1 MGLVKRQR
9 VLYNIGYFRN
19 KEKYKAS
26 AKTGQK
32 QWISEN
38 QEETFMKR
46 ETVIV
51 LDFGGQYNQLIAR
64 RVRECNVYCEIYSY
78 KTDLEKIKAMEPKGI
93 IFTGGPN
100 SVYLEDSPS
109 YAKEIYDLGIPVLGI
124 CYGSQLMMHQLG
136 GKVCKAP
143 VREYG
148 KIEVTVD
155 QSSALFENVS
165 EKTICWMSHNDYIE
179 QAAPGFKIIAHTPD
193 CPVAA
198 VENVE
203 KKLYATQF
211 HPEVLH
217 TKEGK
222 QMLANFVFNVCGCAG
237 SWKMDSFVEESI
249 KAIREKVGD
258 GKVLCALSGGVDS
271 SVAAV
276 LLSKAVG
283 DQLTCVFVDH
293 GLLRKN
299 EGDEVEAVFG
309 PDGNYNLNFIR
320 VNAQERFYEKL
331 KGVEEPEA
339 KRKIIGEEFIRV
351 FEEEAKKIGAVD
363 FLVQGTIYPDVV
375 ESGVGG
381 ESTVIKSHHNVG
393 GLPEHVDFKEII
405 EPLRDLFKDEVRK
418 AGLELGIP
426 DYLVF
431 RQPFP
436 GPGLGI
442 RIIGDVTAEKVQMV
456 QDADAIW
463 REEIAKAGLDK
474 EVNQYFAAL
483 TNMRSVGVMGDFRTY
498 DYAVALRAVLTS
510 DFMTA
515 EAAEIPW
522 EVLSKVTTR
531 IVNEVKH
538 VNRVMYDCTGKP
550 PATIEFE

>member
-1 MGLVKRQR
+1 M
-9 VLYNIGYFRN
+9 N
-19 KEKYKAS
+19 
-26 AKTGQK
+26 
-32 QWISEN
+32 
-38 QEETFMKR
+38 R
-46 ETVIV
+46 EMVIV

-78 KTDLEKIKAMEPKGI
+78 KTDFEKIKALNPRGI

-100 SVYLEDSPS
+100 SCYEEGAPA
-109 YAKEIYDLGIPVLGI
+109 YTKEIFELGVPVLGI
-124 CYGSQLMMHQLG
+124 CYGSQLMMHLLG
-136 GKVCKAP
+136 GKVEKAP

-155 QSSALFENVS
+155 CTSPLFENVS
-165 EKTICWMSHNDYIE
+165 ETTICWMSHNDYISA
-179 QAAPGFKIIAHTPD
+179 AAPGFRATAHTPD
-193 CPVAA
+193 CPFAA
-198 VENVE
+198 LENAE

-217 TKEGK
+217 TQEGQK
-222 QMLANFVFNVCGCAG
+222 MLSNFVRKICGCAG
-237 SWKMDSFVEESI
+237 DWRMDSFVEESI
-249 KAIREKVGD
+249 RSIREKVGN

-276 LLSKAVG
+276 MLAKAVG
-283 DQLTCVFVDH
+283 DRLTCVFVDH

-309 PDGNYNLNFIR
+309 PDGPYDLHFIR
-320 VNAQERFYEKL
+320 VNAQKRFYEKL
-331 KGVEEPEA
+331 RGVEDPEK

-351 FEEEAKKIGAVD
+351 FEDEAKKIGAVD
-363 FLVQGTIYPDVV
+363 FFVQGTIYPDVV
-375 ESGVGG
+375 ESGDGG
-381 ESTVIKSHHNVG
+381 ESTTIKSHHNVG

-405 EPLRDLFKDEVRK
+405 EPLRNLFKDEVRK

-442 RIIGDVTAEKVQMV
+442 RIVGEITAEKVAMV

-463 REEIAKAGLDK
+463 REEIAKAGWDTK
-474 EVNQYFAAL
+474 VNQYFAAL
-483 TNMRSVGVMGDFRTY
+483 TNMRSVGVMGDERTY
-498 DYAVALRAVLTS
+498 DYAIALRAVTTT

-515 EAAEIPW
+515 ESAHIPW
-522 EVLSKVTTR
+522 EVIEKTSSR

-538 VNRVMYDCTGKP
+538 VNRVLYDCTGKP

>member
-276 LLSKAVG
+276 LLSQAVG

-483 TNMRSVGVMGDFRTY
+483 TNMRSVGVMGDERTY
-498 DYAVALRAVLTS
+498 DYAIALRAVTTT

-515 EAAEIPW
+515 ESAEIPW
-522 EVLSKVTTR
+522 DVIGRTTSR

>member
-393 GLPEHVDFKEII
+393 GLQENVYFKEII

-483 TNMRSVGVMGDFRTY
+483 TNMRSVGVMGDERTY
-498 DYAVALRAVLTS
+498 DYAIALRAVTTT

-515 EAAEIPW
+515 ESAEIPW
-522 EVLSKVTTR
+522 DVIGRTTSR

-550 PATIEFE
+550 PATIEYE